1 MNVFVSDG
9 VRLAYRVDG
18 SHDVPAIVLVNS
30 LGTDLRM
37 WDPQIAL
44 GKVIQV
50 QNQETS
56 SGMRGI
62 PRILSCCCTR
72 LHSDTTDTRDTNLI
86 VGTLVYY

>member
-37 WDPQIAL
+37 WGPQIAL

-50 QNQETS
+50 QNQETL

-62 PRILSCCCTR
+62 PEFSPVAA
-72 LHSDTTDTRDTNLI
+72 RDYTAIQQTQVIQTSL
-86 VGTLVYY
+86 LAH